1 MIDDNTMFYQQ
12 FSRPGIPSNTSRGE
26 TGDATI
32 TDIHILQRE
41 FAKLEKFSQGKIK
54 IGSTVLYYIAENLKF
69 CQAQQN

>member
-1 MIDDNTMFYQQ
+1 MIDDSTMFYQQ

-41 FAKLEKFSQGKIK
+41 FVGKVFTRK
-54 IGSTVLYYIAENLKF
+54 N
-69 CQAQQN
+69 